1 MRTKNFNELLLDLYA
16 CPGEQSRWPSLLDRV
31 CAATGAR
38 SAVIQR
44 LVRGHDHAWARWMAR
59 DSRSQ
64 ADAADHERY
73 MGDDVNPR
81 MRVASHPPLA
91 AAKNVI
97 RDRDLFNPDD
107 PAFAEL
113 RERLAALRLGSFMGV
128 TMDLE
133 DGGLLVL
140 ALHRGLRDRREFHRG
155 EEAFA
160 RQLLPHLNQAVTLTE
175 QHAAFQSRND
185 DFAQMLDQLRVG
197 CVVCGPGGRVH
208 WANTTAHGIFAQ
220 RGRLWIRQER
230 LTCATA
236 QETAALHTAITEAA
250 ARGRLPDEARS
261 PNREHCRN
269 KANSPPQANSR
280 GEAAPDRAG
289 LRDEA
294 AAPSRGEALAAAA
307 RDVDCL
313 ALGHSGGNRPLHLM
327 LFPSRVQG
335 DPDRTHHREEGRVLM
350 LLTDSDAIT
359 SLSADRISRLF
370 GLSPAEARVAAA
382 LCEGLSISEYAA
394 AHGITSGT
402 ARFQLKQV
410 LAKTG
415 TERQSDLV
423 RKLFSS
429 VLAQAHVKPA

>member
-38 SAVIQR
+38 SAVVQR

-59 DSRSQ
+59 DSRSE

-140 ALHRGLRDRREFHRG
+140 ALHRGLRDHREFHRG
-155 EEAFA
+155 EESFA
-160 RQLLPHLNQAVTLTE
+160 RQLLPHLNQAVALTE

-185 DFAQMLDQLRVG
+185 DFAQMLDALRVG
-197 CVVCGPGGRVH
+197 CMVCGPEGRVH

-220 RGRLWIRQER
+220 RDRLWIRQER
-230 LTCATA
+230 LTCPSV
-236 QETAALHTAITEAA
+236 QETTTLHASINEAV
-250 ARGRLPDEARS
+250 ARGCL
-261 PNREHCRN
+261 
-269 KANSPPQANSR
+269 Q
-280 GEAAPDRAG
+280 GEAECFAIGQAG
-289 LRDEA
+289 A
-294 AAPSRGEALAAAA
+294 
-307 RDVDCL
+307 
-313 ALGHSGGNRPLHLM
+313 GGPLHLM
-327 LFPSRVQG
+327 LVPARVHG
-335 DPDRTHHREEGRVLM
+335 DSDRTHHREEGRALL
-350 LLTDSDAIT
+350 LLTDPDSIT
-359 SLSADRISRLF
+359 LLSADRISRLF

-382 LCEGLSISEYAA
+382 LCEGLSISKYAA

-429 VLAQAHVKPA
+429 VIAQAHVKPA